1 MAPLCIFVCVCVRE
15 RARARERERARAR
28 AYVCVTE
35 RESARA
41 RVCVEIYLHMS
52 YVYHPRTEDAI
63 LSVSPY
69 ICKYNVSNASLM
81 KLKKNVCVV
90 FTLLPSR
97 PKRPN
102 LHTCRIIR

>member
-1 MAPLCIFVCVCVRE
+1 MAPLCIFVCVYVRE
-15 RARARERERARAR
+15 RARAREREHARAR

-81 KLKKNVCVV
+81 KLKKTFALC
-90 FTLLPSR
+90 
-97 PKRPN
+97 
-102 LHTCRIIR
+102 LHCFHRGQRDPTYIPVG